1 MACRV
6 VEGKEKN
13 KGSWKV
19 PDTRK
24 QRRWLPQGCLS
35 KLKWGLGA
43 EVKVS
48 KRCGSHNGGLGAG
61 YLNG

>member
-1 MACRV
+1 M
-6 VEGKEKN
+6 
-13 KGSWKV
+13 

-35 KLKWGLGA
+35 KSKWGVRA

-48 KRCGSHNGGLGAG
+48 KKCGSHNGGLGAG
-61 YLNG
+61 YLSGWAHTWGGS